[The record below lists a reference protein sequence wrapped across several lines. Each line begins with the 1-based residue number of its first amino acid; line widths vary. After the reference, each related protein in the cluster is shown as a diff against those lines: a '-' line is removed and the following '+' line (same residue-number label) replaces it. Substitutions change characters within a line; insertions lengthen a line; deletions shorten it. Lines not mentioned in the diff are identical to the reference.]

1 MQQENR
7 NRPISRRQLNLG
19 LAALGASALLPGI
32 ASAAQGF
39 PSKPVTL
46 IVPNAPGGAIDILAR
61 VLQQQLSAIWS
72 QPIVVE
78 YKPGVGTALGTDYT
92 AKAAP
97 DGHTLCVVATPH
109 VINPAMRQLPFD
121 TSRDLSGIT
130 ILGVSNILI
139 SATSSF
145 PANNL
150 KEAIDVIKKNPG
162 KYSYASPGSGSS
174 MHLAMELFKQQAGL
188 DILHVPFKGSG
199 QAYPEVMAG
208 RIELLIDPLFS
219 TMPHL
224 KGGKLKALAAT
235 APKRSAIAPEIPAVA
250 ETLPGFNVQSMFG
263 LVVSSGAP
271 RDVVNKIYKDIVAV
285 LKTPEAKKRMDDL
298 GLETNPITPTQF
310 DAYIKTEI
318 QKWTGVVK
326 AANVKLD

>member
-1 MQQENR
+1 
-7 NRPISRRQLNLG
+7 
-19 LAALGASALLPGI
+19 
-32 ASAAQGF
+32 
-39 PSKPVTL
+39 
-46 IVPNAPGGAIDILAR
+46 
-61 VLQQQLSAIWS
+61 
-72 QPIVVE
+72 
-78 YKPGVGTALGTDYT
+78 
-92 AKAAP
+92 
-97 DGHTLCVVATPH
+97 
-109 VINPAMRQLPFD
+109 
-121 TSRDLSGIT
+121 
-130 ILGVSNILI
+130 
-139 SATSSF
+139 
-145 PANNL
+145 
-150 KEAIDVIKKNPG
+150 
-162 KYSYASPGSGSS
+162 
-174 MHLAMELFKQQAGL
+174 MELFKQQAGL

-235 APKRSAIAPEIPAVA
+235 APKRSAIAPDIPAVA